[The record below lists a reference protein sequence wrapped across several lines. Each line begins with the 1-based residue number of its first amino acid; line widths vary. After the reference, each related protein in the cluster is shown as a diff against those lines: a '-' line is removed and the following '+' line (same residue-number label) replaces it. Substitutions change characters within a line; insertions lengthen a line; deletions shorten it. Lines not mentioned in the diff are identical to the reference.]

1 MSHSSP
7 SVHESEDIPKAPDGW
22 VGGDLVNTGGNLFA
36 RMWIHPE
43 KELRVG
49 YAVDNPESVGVERVR
64 FEGEKESNPLAW
76 VHVENV
82 RSESCNDEGEC
93 LEAAFSLMI
102 EIQA

>member
-7 SVHESEDIPKAPDGW
+7 SIHNSEEIPDAPDGW

-49 YAVDNPESVGVERVR
+49 YSVDEPANVGIERVR
-64 FEGEKESNPLAW
+64 LEGEDESNPLSW
-76 VHVENV
+76 IHVDDI
-82 RSESCNDEGEC
+82 RSEPCDGEADC
-93 LEAAFSLMI
+93 LETALREMESI
-102 EIQA
+102 